1 MKRLYLIS
9 IVILLSLLLFSCQT
23 EKDYSSLSVAE
34 NKKGLEAAEVYEEF
48 LSKNEDEKVR
58 WNYVYSLYEAEEYDG
73 ALEEIDK
80 GIALYPDNIR
90 FLYIKSLVYRNTLSL
105 DKEKETLI
113 YIENLNPGNIEVR
126 KRLVEIY
133 DALGEKEEAIREAK
147 SILLYDSKDLVALEY
162 LSRDS
167 QFYSLL
173 YSSLKPEEEENV
185 ASEEEAS
192 TPNEEENLEPREEDT
207 GTENGEE
214 NPSNT
219 KEKKER

>member
-113 YIENLNPGNIEVR
+113 SIESLNPGNIEVR
-126 KRLVEIY
+126 KRLVEVY

-147 SILLYDSKDLVALEY
+147 SILFYDSKNLVALEY

-173 YSSLKPEEEENV
+173 YSSLKPEEEENA
-185 ASEEEAS
+185 ASEEEAAI
-192 TPNEEENLEPREEDT
+192 PNEEENLEPREE
-207 GTENGEE
+207 
-214 NPSNT
+214 
-219 KEKKER
+219 

>member
-113 YIENLNPGNIEVR
+113 CIESLNPGNIEVR

-147 SILLYDSKDLVALEY
+147 SILLYDSKNLVALEY

-192 TPNEEENLEPREEDT
+192 IPNEEENLEPREEDT

-214 NPSNT
+214 NFD
-219 KEKKER
+219 E

>member
-80 GIALYPDNIR
+80 GIALYPENIR

-113 YIENLNPGNIEVR
+113 CIESLNPGNIEVR

-133 DALGEKEEAIREAK
+133 DALGEKEEARREAK
-147 SILLYDSKDLVALEY
+147 SILFYDSKNLVALEY

-173 YSSLKPEEEENV
+173 YSSLKPEEE
-185 ASEEEAS
+185 AAI
-192 TPNEEENLEPREEDT
+192 PNEEENLEPREDDT
-207 GTENGEE
+207 GTESGEE
-214 NPSNT
+214 NFD
-219 KEKKER
+219 EY

>member
-113 YIENLNPGNIEVR
+113 CIENLNPGNIEVR

-147 SILLYDSKDLVALEY
+147 SILLYDSKNLVALEY

-173 YSSLKPEEEENV
+173 YSSLKPEEEENA
-185 ASEEEAS
+185 ASEEEAAI
-192 TPNEEENLEPREEDT
+192 PNEEENLEPREE
-207 GTENGEE
+207 
-214 NPSNT
+214 
-219 KEKKER
+219 

>member
-113 YIENLNPGNIEVR
+113 CIENLNPGNIEVR

-147 SILLYDSKDLVALEY
+147 SILFYDSKNLVALEY

-173 YSSLKPEEEENV
+173 YSSLKSEEEENA
-185 ASEEEAS
+185 ASEEEAAI
-192 TPNEEENLEPREEDT
+192 PNEEENLKPREEEI
-207 GTENGEE
+207 GTESGEE
-214 NPSNT
+214 NFD
-219 KEKKER
+219 E

>member
-113 YIENLNPGNIEVR
+113 CIENLNPGNIEVR
-126 KRLVEIY
+126 KRLVEVY

-147 SILLYDSKDLVALEY
+147 SILFYDSKNLVALEY

-173 YSSLKPEEEENV
+173 YSSLKPEEE
-185 ASEEEAS
+185 A
-192 TPNEEENLEPREEDT
+192 TIPNEEEDLEPREEDT

-214 NPSNT
+214 KPV
-219 KEKKER
+219 E

>member
-113 YIENLNPGNIEVR
+113 CIESLNPGNIEVR
-126 KRLVEIY
+126 KRLVEVY

-147 SILLYDSKDLVALEY
+147 SILFYDSKNLVALEY

-173 YSSLKPEEEENV
+173 YSSLKSEEEENA

-192 TPNEEENLEPREEDT
+192 IPNEEENLEPREEDT
-207 GTENGEE
+207 GTESGEE
-214 NPSNT
+214 NFD
-219 KEKKER
+219 E

>member
-113 YIENLNPGNIEVR
+113 CIESLNPGNIEVR
-126 KRLVEIY
+126 KRLVEVY

-147 SILLYDSKDLVALEY
+147 SILLYDSKNLVALEY

-192 TPNEEENLEPREEDT
+192 IPNEEENLEPREEEI
-207 GTENGEE
+207 GTESGEE
-214 NPSNT
+214 NFD
-219 KEKKER
+219 E

>member
-1 MKRLYLIS
+1 MYLIS
-9 IVILLSLLLFSCQT
+9 IVIPLSLLLFSCQT
-23 EKDYSSLSVAE
+23 EKDYSSLSVAK

-113 YIENLNPGNIEVR
+113 CIESLNPGNIEVR

-133 DALGEKEEAIREAK
+133 DAVGEKEEAIREAK

-173 YSSLKPEEEENV
+173 YSSLKSEEEENA
-185 ASEEEAS
+185 ASEEEAAI
-192 TPNEEENLEPREEDT
+192 PNEEENLEPREEDT
-207 GTENGEE
+207 GTESGVE
-214 NPSNT
+214 NFV
-219 KEKKER
+219 EY

>member
-105 DKEKETLI
+105 DKAKETLI
-113 YIENLNPGNIEVR
+113 CIENLNTGNIEVR

-173 YSSLKPEEEENV
+173 YSSLKSEEEENA
-185 ASEEEAS
+185 ASEEEAAI
-192 TPNEEENLEPREEDT
+192 PNEEENLKPREEEI
-207 GTENGEE
+207 GTESGEE
-214 NPSNT
+214 NFD
-219 KEKKER
+219 E

>member
-23 EKDYSSLSVAE
+23 EKDYSSLSVVE

-113 YIENLNPGNIEVR
+113 CIENLHPGNIEVR
-126 KRLVEIY
+126 KRLVEVY

-147 SILLYDSKDLVALEY
+147 SILFYDSKNLVALEY

-173 YSSLKPEEEENV
+173 YSSLKSEEEENA
-185 ASEEEAS
+185 ASEEEAAI
-192 TPNEEENLEPREEDT
+192 PNEEENLEPREEDT
-207 GTENGEE
+207 GTENGEGKPVE
-214 NPSNT
+214 Y
-219 KEKKER
+219 

>member
-73 ALEEIDK
+73 VLEEIDK

-113 YIENLNPGNIEVR
+113 CIENLNPGNIEVR

-192 TPNEEENLEPREEDT
+192 IPKEEENLEPREEDT
-207 GTENGEE
+207 GTESGEE
-214 NPSNT
+214 NFD
-219 KEKKER
+219 E

>member
-113 YIENLNPGNIEVR
+113 SIESLNPGNIEVR
-126 KRLVEIY
+126 KRLVEVY

-147 SILLYDSKDLVALEY
+147 SILFYDSKNLVALEY

-173 YSSLKPEEEENV
+173 YSSLKSEEEENA
-185 ASEEEAS
+185 ASEEEAAI
-192 TPNEEENLEPREEDT
+192 PNEEENLKPREEEI
-207 GTENGEE
+207 GTESGEE
-214 NPSNT
+214 NFD
-219 KEKKER
+219 E

>member
-113 YIENLNPGNIEVR
+113 CIESLNPGNIEVR
-126 KRLVEIY
+126 KRLVEVY

-192 TPNEEENLEPREEDT
+192 IPNEEENLEPREEDT
-207 GTENGEE
+207 GTESGEE
-214 NPSNT
+214 NFD
-219 KEKKER
+219 E

>member
-113 YIENLNPGNIEVR
+113 CIENLNPGNIEVR

-147 SILLYDSKDLVALEY
+147 SILLYDSKNLVALEY

-173 YSSLKPEEEENV
+173 YSSLKSEEEENA
-185 ASEEEAS
+185 ASEEEAAI
-192 TPNEEENLEPREEDT
+192 PNEEENLKPREEEI
-207 GTENGEE
+207 GTESGEE
-214 NPSNT
+214 NFD
-219 KEKKER
+219 E

>member
-90 FLYIKSLVYRNTLSL
+90 FLYIKSLVYRNTLFL

-113 YIENLNPGNIEVR
+113 SIESLNPGNIEVR
-126 KRLVEIY
+126 KRLVEVY

-147 SILLYDSKDLVALEY
+147 SILLYDSKNLVALEY

-173 YSSLKPEEEENV
+173 YSSLKPEEEENT
-185 ASEEEAS
+185 ASEEEAAK
-192 TPNEEENLEPREEDT
+192 PNEEENLEPREEDT
-207 GTENGEE
+207 GTENGEGKPVE
-214 NPSNT
+214 Y
-219 KEKKER
+219 

>member
-113 YIENLNPGNIEVR
+113 CIESLNPGNIEVR
-126 KRLVEIY
+126 KRLVEVY

-147 SILLYDSKDLVALEY
+147 SILFYDSKNLVALEY

-192 TPNEEENLEPREEDT
+192 IPNEEENLEPREEDT
-207 GTENGEE
+207 GTENGEGKPVE
-214 NPSNT
+214 Y
-219 KEKKER
+219 

>member
-1 MKRLYLIS
+1 M
-9 IVILLSLLLFSCQT
+9 LFSCQT

-34 NKKGLEAAEVYEEF
+34 NKKGLEAAKVYEEF

-113 YIENLNPGNIEVR
+113 SIESLNPGNIEVR

-147 SILLYDSKDLVALEY
+147 SILLYDSKNLVALEY

-173 YSSLKPEEEENV
+173 YSSLKSEEEE
-185 ASEEEAS
+185 AAI
-192 TPNEEENLEPREEDT
+192 PNEEENLEPREEDT
-207 GTENGEE
+207 GTESGVE
-214 NPSNT
+214 NFV
-219 KEKKER
+219 EY

>member
-80 GIALYPDNIR
+80 NIDTSGFLGEVIKNIDKSGIKNAWNGAVLKKRDDLCFNAEDADTVSMLSSRLGMTDCENQVKNIAYVKNM
-90 FLYIKSLVYRNTLSL
+90 LDIHIKSAR
-105 DKEKETLI
+105 
-113 YIENLNPGNIEVR
+113 
-126 KRLVEIY
+126 Y
-133 DALGEKEEAIREAK
+133 DADKLCR
-147 SILLYDSKDLVALEY
+147 
-162 LSRDS
+162 
-167 QFYSLL
+167 L
-173 YSSLKPEEEENV
+173 YSGGGLL
-185 ASEEEAS
+185 AGAF
-192 TPNEEENLEPREEDT
+192 LIMMFL
-207 GTENGEE
+207 
-214 NPSNT
+214 
-219 KEKKER
+219 

>member
-113 YIENLNPGNIEVR
+113 CIENLNPGNIEVR

-192 TPNEEENLEPREEDT
+192 IPNEEENLEPREEDT
-207 GTENGEE
+207 GTESGEE
-214 NPSNT
+214 NFD
-219 KEKKER
+219 E

>member
-113 YIENLNPGNIEVR
+113 CIESLNPGNIEVR

-147 SILLYDSKDLVALEY
+147 SILFYDSKNLVALEY

-173 YSSLKPEEEENV
+173 YSSLKSEEEENA
-185 ASEEEAS
+185 ASEEEAAI
-192 TPNEEENLEPREEDT
+192 PNEEENLEPREEDT
-207 GTENGEE
+207 GT
-214 NPSNT
+214 
-219 KEKKER
+219 

>member
-1 MKRLYLIS
+1 M
-9 IVILLSLLLFSCQT
+9 
-23 EKDYSSLSVAE
+23 E

-113 YIENLNPGNIEVR
+113 CIENLNPGNIEVR
-126 KRLVEIY
+126 KRLVEVY

-173 YSSLKPEEEENV
+173 YSSLKPEEENA
-185 ASEEEAS
+185 ASEEEAAI
-192 TPNEEENLEPREEDT
+192 PNEEENFEPREEEI
-207 GTENGEE
+207 GTESGEE
-214 NPSNT
+214 NFV
-219 KEKKER
+219 EQ

>member
-113 YIENLNPGNIEVR
+113 CIESLNPGNIEVR
-126 KRLVEIY
+126 KRLVEVY

-192 TPNEEENLEPREEDT
+192 IPNEEENLEPREEDT
-207 GTENGEE
+207 GTENGEGKPIE
-214 NPSNT
+214 Y
-219 KEKKER
+219 

>member
-73 ALEEIDK
+73 ALKEIDK

-113 YIENLNPGNIEVR
+113 CIENLNPGNIEVR
-126 KRLVEIY
+126 KRLVEVY

-147 SILLYDSKDLVALEY
+147 SILLYDSKNLVALEY

-173 YSSLKPEEEENV
+173 YSSLKPEEEENA
-185 ASEEEAS
+185 ASEEEAAI
-192 TPNEEENLEPREEDT
+192 PNEEENLEPREE
-207 GTENGEE
+207 
-214 NPSNT
+214 
-219 KEKKER
+219 

>member
-113 YIENLNPGNIEVR
+113 CIESLNPGNIEVR
-126 KRLVEIY
+126 KRLVEVY

-147 SILLYDSKDLVALEY
+147 SILLYDSKNLVALEY

-192 TPNEEENLEPREEDT
+192 IPNEEENLEPREEDT
-207 GTENGEE
+207 GTESGEE
-214 NPSNT
+214 NFD
-219 KEKKER
+219 E

>member
-113 YIENLNPGNIEVR
+113 CIESLNPGNIEVR
-126 KRLVEIY
+126 KRLVEVY
-133 DALGEKEEAIREAK
+133 DALGEKEEAISEAK
-147 SILLYDSKDLVALEY
+147 SILLYDSKNLVALEY

-192 TPNEEENLEPREEDT
+192 IPNEEENLEPREEDT

-214 NPSNT
+214 NFV
-219 KEKKER
+219 E

>member
-113 YIENLNPGNIEVR
+113 CIENLNPGNIEVR
-126 KRLVEIY
+126 KRLVEVY

-192 TPNEEENLEPREEDT
+192 IPNEEENLEPREEDT
-207 GTENGEE
+207 GTENGEGKPVE
-214 NPSNT
+214 Y
-219 KEKKER
+219 

>member
-80 GIALYPDNIR
+80 GIALYPKNIR
-90 FLYIKSLVYRNTLSL
+90 FLHIKSLVYRNTLSL

-113 YIENLNPGNIEVR
+113 CIENLNPGNIEVR

-147 SILLYDSKDLVALEY
+147 SILFYDSKNLVALEY

-173 YSSLKPEEEENV
+173 YSSLKPEEEENA
-185 ASEEEAS
+185 ASEEEVAI
-192 TPNEEENLEPREEDT
+192 PNEEENLEPREEDT
-207 GTENGEE
+207 GTENGVE
-214 NPSNT
+214 NFV
-219 KEKKER
+219 EY

>member
-113 YIENLNPGNIEVR
+113 CIESLNPGNIEVR
-126 KRLVEIY
+126 KRLVEVY

-147 SILLYDSKDLVALEY
+147 SILFYDSKNLVALEY

-173 YSSLKPEEEENV
+173 YSSLKSEEEENA
-185 ASEEEAS
+185 ASEEEAAI
-192 TPNEEENLEPREEDT
+192 PNEEENLEPREEDT

-214 NPSNT
+214 NFV
-219 KEKKER
+219 E

>member
-113 YIENLNPGNIEVR
+113 CIENLNPGNIEVR
-126 KRLVEIY
+126 KRLVEVY

-192 TPNEEENLEPREEDT
+192 IPNEEENLEPREEDT

-214 NPSNT
+214 KPV
-219 KEKKER
+219 E

>member
-113 YIENLNPGNIEVR
+113 CIESLNPGNIEVR
-126 KRLVEIY
+126 KRLVEVY
-133 DALGEKEEAIREAK
+133 DTLGEKEEAIREAK
-147 SILLYDSKDLVALEY
+147 SILFYDSKNLVALEY

-173 YSSLKPEEEENV
+173 YSSLKSEEEENA
-185 ASEEEAS
+185 ASEEEAAI
-192 TPNEEENLEPREEDT
+192 PNEEENLKPREEEI
-207 GTENGEE
+207 GTESGEE
-214 NPSNT
+214 NFD
-219 KEKKER
+219 E

>member
-113 YIENLNPGNIEVR
+113 CIESLNPGNIEVR
-126 KRLVEIY
+126 KRLVEVY

-147 SILLYDSKDLVALEY
+147 SILLYDSKNLIALEY

-192 TPNEEENLEPREEDT
+192 IPNEEENLEPREEDT

-214 NPSNT
+214 NFV
-219 KEKKER
+219 EY

>member
-113 YIENLNPGNIEVR
+113 CIESLNPGNIEVR
-126 KRLVEIY
+126 KRLVEVY

-147 SILLYDSKDLVALEY
+147 SILFYDSKNLVALEY

-173 YSSLKPEEEENV
+173 YSSLKSEEEENA
-185 ASEEEAS
+185 ASEEEAAI
-192 TPNEEENLEPREEDT
+192 PNEEENLEPREEDT
-207 GTENGEE
+207 GTESGEE
-214 NPSNT
+214 NFD
-219 KEKKER
+219 E

>member
-113 YIENLNPGNIEVR
+113 CIESLNPGNIEVR
-126 KRLVEIY
+126 KRLVEVY

-147 SILLYDSKDLVALEY
+147 SILFYDSKNLVALEY

-173 YSSLKPEEEENV
+173 YSSLKSEEEENA
-185 ASEEEAS
+185 ASEEEAAI
-192 TPNEEENLEPREEDT
+192 PNEEENLEPREEDT
-207 GTENGEE
+207 GT
-214 NPSNT
+214 
-219 KEKKER
+219 

>member
-113 YIENLNPGNIEVR
+113 CIENLNPGNIEVR
-126 KRLVEIY
+126 KRLVEVY

-147 SILLYDSKDLVALEY
+147 SILLYDSKNLVALEY

-192 TPNEEENLEPREEDT
+192 IPNEEENLEPREEDT

-214 NPSNT
+214 NFV
-219 KEKKER
+219 E

>member
-113 YIENLNPGNIEVR
+113 SIESLNPGNIEVR
-126 KRLVEIY
+126 KRLVEVY

-147 SILLYDSKDLVALEY
+147 SILLYDSKNLVALEY

-167 QFYSLL
+167 QLYSLL
-173 YSSLKPEEEENV
+173 YSSLKPEEEENA
-185 ASEEEAS
+185 ASEEEAAI
-192 TPNEEENLEPREEDT
+192 PNEEENLEPREEEI
-207 GTENGEE
+207 GTESGEE
-214 NPSNT
+214 NFV
-219 KEKKER
+219 EQ

>member
-23 EKDYSSLSVAE
+23 ERDYSSLSVAE

-113 YIENLNPGNIEVR
+113 CIENLNPGNIEVR

-147 SILLYDSKDLVALEY
+147 SILLYDSKNLVALEY

-173 YSSLKPEEEENV
+173 YSSLKSEEEENA
-185 ASEEEAS
+185 ASEEEAAI
-192 TPNEEENLEPREEDT
+192 PNEEENLEPREEDT

-214 NPSNT
+214 KPV
-219 KEKKER
+219 E